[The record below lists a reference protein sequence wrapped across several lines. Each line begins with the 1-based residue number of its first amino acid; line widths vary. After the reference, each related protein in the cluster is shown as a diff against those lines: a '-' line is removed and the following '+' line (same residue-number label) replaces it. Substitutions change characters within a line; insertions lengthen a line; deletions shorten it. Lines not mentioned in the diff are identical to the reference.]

1 MAYKYKLT
9 EMSKKASAE
18 DAEKELGIPKS
29 KFEVGQVTVSD
40 NGNSK
45 STITNIDNETGA
57 ISWKITQLP
66 GFDKLFD
73 DMDELVATAK
83 RVYVKTKDDDKFREI
98 YEDVRKVRNK
108 LRTHLRNEYP
118 DEYKRIVRISENDVD
133 EISMS
138 GAAGAYLTPYAFRK
152 KKKKKKKKIEES
164 KGAKNYFDDLKFN
177 YQKAFRYLDKDE
189 VEEYKQLAKNYFS
202 KLQENLNEETFE
214 DEIER
219 LEKTMYVDRRDGG
232 RIFIHPLSKPDVR
245 RPDKSYIAID
255 GNNVTSI
262 QGYDSGPIEDLAD
275 IYNLNAG
282 SSQLTPM
289 GQIIASGNISLL
301 SSNILR
307 DAIKAIKDSRD
318 VESKKQSDYYKDR
331 GPVSGVGNMD
341 EAKIEI
347 DDDTKFELPLKHL
360 IQKHVKEVLTK
371 KAKVSDFVDDFK
383 KSDAKQFKGKSDKKK
398 KQMAVAAYLSKQEK

>member
-177 YQKAFRYLDKDE
+177 YQKAFRYLEVDE
-189 VEEYKQLAKNYFS
+189 KEEYKQLAKDYFS
-202 KLQENLNEETFE
+202 KLQEIEENYRGVEFE
-214 DEIER
+214 DYIDE
-219 LEKTMYVDRRDGG
+219 LEEAMYVERRDRG
-232 RIFIHPLSKPDVR
+232 RFIIHPLDKPDVR
-245 RPDKSYIAID
+245 RPSNNYIVID
-255 GNNVTSI
+255 GNNVTAV
-262 QGYDSGPIEDLAD
+262 QGYNSGPISVLAD
-275 IYNLNAG
+275 RYGLDDEDDRM
-282 SSQLTPM
+282 TPM
-289 GQIIASGNISLL
+289 GKTNAEGRISLL
-301 SSNILR
+301 SSNILK
-307 DAIKAIKDSRD
+307 DAIKAIEASRD
-318 VESKKQSDYYKDR
+318 VEAKRQQDYYRER

-341 EAKIEI
+341 EGALG
-347 DDDTKFELPLKHL
+347 DGADLGPGP
-360 IQKHVKEVLTK
+360 
-371 KAKVSDFVDDFK
+371 KAGPDGVTDN
-383 KSDAKQFKGKSDKKK
+383 AYTKQFKYKLVPKN
-398 KQMAVAAYLSKQEK
+398 KQGTYVQKGSSMPVRKLWGE

>member
-1 MAYKYKLT
+1 
-9 EMSKKASAE
+9 MSKKASAE

-177 YQKAFRYLDKDE
+177 YQKAFRYLETDE
-189 VEEYKQLAKNYFS
+189 KEEYKQLAKDYFS
-202 KLQENLNEETFE
+202 KLQEIEENYRGVEFE
-214 DEIER
+214 DYIDE
-219 LEKTMYVDRRDGG
+219 LEKTMYVERRDRG
-232 RIFIHPLSKPDVR
+232 RFIIHPLDKPDVR
-245 RPDKSYIAID
+245 RPSNNYIVID
-255 GNNVTSI
+255 GNNVTAV
-262 QGYDSGPIEDLAD
+262 QGYNSGPISVLAD
-275 IYNLNAG
+275 RYGLDDEDDRM
-282 SSQLTPM
+282 TPM
-289 GQIIASGNISLL
+289 GKTNAEGRISLL
-301 SSNILR
+301 SSNILK
-307 DAIKAIKDSRD
+307 DAIKAIEASRD
-318 VESKKQSDYYKDR
+318 VEAKRQQDYYRER

-341 EAKIEI
+341 EGALG
-347 DDDTKFELPLKHL
+347 DGADLGPGP
-360 IQKHVKEVLTK
+360 
-371 KAKVSDFVDDFK
+371 KAGPDGVTDN
-383 KSDAKQFKGKSDKKK
+383 AYTKQFKYKLVPKN
-398 KQMAVAAYLSKQEK
+398 KQGTYVQKGSSMPVRKLWGE

>member
-177 YQKAFRYLDKDE
+177 YQKAFRYLETDE
-189 VEEYKQLAKNYFS
+189 KEEYKQLAKDYFS
-202 KLQENLNEETFE
+202 KLQEIEENYRGVEFE
-214 DEIER
+214 DYIDE
-219 LEKTMYVDRRDGG
+219 LEKTMYVERRDRG
-232 RIFIHPLSKPDVR
+232 RFIIHPLDKPDVR
-245 RPDKSYIAID
+245 RPSNNYIVID
-255 GNNVTSI
+255 GNNVTAV
-262 QGYDSGPIEDLAD
+262 QGYNSGPISVLAD
-275 IYNLNAG
+275 RYGLDDEDDRM
-282 SSQLTPM
+282 TPM
-289 GQIIASGNISLL
+289 GKTNAEGRISLL
-301 SSNILR
+301 SSNILK
-307 DAIKAIKDSRD
+307 DAIKAIEASRD
-318 VESKKQSDYYKDR
+318 VEAKRQQDYYRER

-341 EAKIEI
+341 EGALG
-347 DDDTKFELPLKHL
+347 DGADLGPGP
-360 IQKHVKEVLTK
+360 
-371 KAKVSDFVDDFK
+371 KAGPDGVTDN
-383 KSDAKQFKGKSDKKK
+383 AYTKQFKYKLVPKN
-398 KQMAVAAYLSKQEK
+398 KQGTYVQKGSSMPVRKLWGE

>member
-29 KFEVGQVTVSD
+29 KFEVGQVTISD
-40 NGNSK
+40 DGNSK
-45 STITNIDNETGA
+45 STITNINDTTGA

-66 GFDKLFD
+66 GFDKLYD

-152 KKKKKKKKIEES
+152 KKKKKNKKVKE
-164 KGAKNYFDDLKFN
+164 NYRGVEF
-177 YQKAFRYLDKDE
+177 
-189 VEEYKQLAKNYFS
+189 EEYI
-202 KLQENLNEETFE
+202 
-214 DEIER
+214 DE
-219 LEKTMYVDRRDGG
+219 LEKTMYVERRDRG
-232 RIFIHPLSKPDVR
+232 RFIIHPLDKPDVR
-245 RPDKSYIAID
+245 RPSRDYIVID
-255 GNNVTSI
+255 GNNVTAV
-262 QGYDSGPIEDLAD
+262 QGYNSGPISDLAD
-275 IYNLNAG
+275 RYGLDDEDDRM
-282 SSQLTPM
+282 TDM
-289 GQIIASGNISLL
+289 GKTNASGRVSLL
-301 SSNILR
+301 SSNILK
-307 DAIKAIKDSRD
+307 DAIKAIEDSRD
-318 VESKKQSDYYKDR
+318 LEAKRQQDYYRER

-341 EAKIEI
+341 EGALG
-347 DDDTKFELPLKHL
+347 DGADLGPGP
-360 IQKHVKEVLTK
+360 
-371 KAKVSDFVDDFK
+371 KAGPDGVTDN
-383 KSDAKQFKGKSDKKK
+383 AYTKQFKYKLVPKN
-398 KQMAVAAYLSKQEK
+398 KQGTYVQKGSSMPVRKLWGE

>member
-177 YQKAFRYLDKDE
+177 YQKAFRYLEADE
-189 VEEYKQLAKNYFS
+189 KEEYKQLAKDYFS
-202 KLQENLNEETFE
+202 KLQEIEENYRGVEFE
-214 DEIER
+214 DYIDE
-219 LEKTMYVDRRDGG
+219 LEKTMYVERRDRG
-232 RIFIHPLSKPDVR
+232 RFIIHPLDKPDVR
-245 RPDKSYIAID
+245 RPSNNYIVID
-255 GNNVTSI
+255 GNNVTAV
-262 QGYDSGPIEDLAD
+262 QGYNSGPISVLAD
-275 IYNLNAG
+275 RYGLDDEDDRM
-282 SSQLTPM
+282 TPM
-289 GQIIASGNISLL
+289 GKTNAEGRISLL
-301 SSNILR
+301 SSNILK
-307 DAIKAIKDSRD
+307 DAIKAIEASRD
-318 VESKKQSDYYKDR
+318 VEAKRQQDYYRER

-341 EAKIEI
+341 EGALG
-347 DDDTKFELPLKHL
+347 DGADLGPGP
-360 IQKHVKEVLTK
+360 
-371 KAKVSDFVDDFK
+371 KAGPDGVTDN
-383 KSDAKQFKGKSDKKK
+383 AYTKQFKYKLVPKN
-398 KQMAVAAYLSKQEK
+398 KQGTYVQKGSSMPVRKLWGE

>member
-133 EISMS
+133 EIYS

-177 YQKAFRYLDKDE
+177 YQKAFRYLEADE
-189 VEEYKQLAKNYFS
+189 KEEYKQLAKDYFS
-202 KLQENLNEETFE
+202 KLQEIEENYRGVEFE
-214 DEIER
+214 DYIDE
-219 LEKTMYVDRRDGG
+219 LEKTMYVERRDRG
-232 RIFIHPLSKPDVR
+232 RFIIHPLDKPDVR
-245 RPDKSYIAID
+245 RPSNNYIVID
-255 GNNVTSI
+255 GNNVTAV
-262 QGYDSGPIEDLAD
+262 QGYNSGPISVLAD
-275 IYNLNAG
+275 RYGLDDEDDRM
-282 SSQLTPM
+282 TPM
-289 GQIIASGNISLL
+289 GKTNAEGRISLL
-301 SSNILR
+301 SSNILK
-307 DAIKAIKDSRD
+307 DAIKAIEASRD
-318 VESKKQSDYYKDR
+318 VEAKRQQDYYRER

-341 EAKIEI
+341 EGALG
-347 DDDTKFELPLKHL
+347 DGADTFLFL
-360 IQKHVKEVLTK
+360 
-371 KAKVSDFVDDFK
+371 
-383 KSDAKQFKGKSDKKK
+383 
-398 KQMAVAAYLSKQEK
+398 

>member
-177 YQKAFRYLDKDE
+177 YQKAFRYLETDE
-189 VEEYKQLAKNYFS
+189 KEEYKQLAKDYFS
-202 KLQENLNEETFE
+202 KLQEIEENYRGVEFE
-214 DEIER
+214 DYIDE
-219 LEKTMYVDRRDGG
+219 LEKTMYVERRDRG
-232 RIFIHPLSKPDVR
+232 RFIIHPLDKPDVR
-245 RPDKSYIAID
+245 RPSNNYIVID
-255 GNNVTSI
+255 GNNVTAV
-262 QGYDSGPIEDLAD
+262 QGYNSGPISVLAD
-275 IYNLNAG
+275 RYGLDDEDDRM
-282 SSQLTPM
+282 TPM
-289 GQIIASGNISLL
+289 GKTNAKGRISLL
-301 SSNILR
+301 SSNILK
-307 DAIKAIKDSRD
+307 DAIKAIEASRD
-318 VESKKQSDYYKDR
+318 VEAKRQQDYYRER

-341 EAKIEI
+341 EGALG
-347 DDDTKFELPLKHL
+347 DGADLGPGP
-360 IQKHVKEVLTK
+360 
-371 KAKVSDFVDDFK
+371 KAGPDGVTDN
-383 KSDAKQFKGKSDKKK
+383 AYTKQFKYKLVPKN
-398 KQMAVAAYLSKQEK
+398 KQGTYVQKGSSMPVRKLWGE

>member
-152 KKKKKKKKIEES
+152 K
-164 KGAKNYFDDLKFN
+164 G
-177 YQKAFRYLDKDE
+177 
-189 VEEYKQLAKNYFS
+189 
-202 KLQENLNEETFE
+202 
-214 DEIER
+214 
-219 LEKTMYVDRRDGG
+219 
-232 RIFIHPLSKPDVR
+232 SKPDDEAYKELGYKVVKEKALPVVR
-245 RPDKSYIAID
+245 KKLAKVPKAKKVASKYKMKLPSGVVSTLGYTVSEDATKSANIHK
-255 GNNVTSI
+255 
-262 QGYDSGPIEDLAD
+262 QGQHPGEDLGPGPK
-275 IYNLNAG
+275 AG
-282 SSQLTPM
+282 DEGVT
-289 GQIIASGNISLL
+289 
-301 SSNILR
+301 
-307 DAIKAIKDSRD
+307 DSA
-318 VESKKQSDYYKDR
+318 Y
-331 GPVSGVGNMD
+331 
-341 EAKIEI
+341 
-347 DDDTKFELPLKHL
+347 T
-360 IQKHVKEVLTK
+360 
-371 KAKVSDFVDDFK
+371 
-383 KSDAKQFKGKSDKKK
+383 KQFKYKLVPKNKDGTYVQKGSGMIVKN
-398 KQMAVAAYLSKQEK
+398 LF